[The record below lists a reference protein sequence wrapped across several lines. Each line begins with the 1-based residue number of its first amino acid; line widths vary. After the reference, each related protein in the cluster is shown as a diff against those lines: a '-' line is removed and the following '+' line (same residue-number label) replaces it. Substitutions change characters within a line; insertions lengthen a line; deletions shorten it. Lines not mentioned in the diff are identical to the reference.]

1 MKPIDYNVT
10 NIGTYHLADNP
21 QLYDIQRTNN
31 FEFIVTGV
39 EDILRAGALGTE
51 ENARI
56 QNAQEIIR
64 LSVATSFVPNFTIEP
79 ISLQRGN
86 NTIKY
91 AGVPKFKDGSI
102 KLNEYIGAD
111 ATSVLMAWQNLAYDV
126 RTEKVGSLD
135 VTNYKK
141 LCYLQEYTP
150 DYRLIRRWILKGCW
164 CSGIDTVDFDNENNS
179 KKTITATIQY
189 DAAMIDWSELE

>member
-21 QLYDIQRTNN
+21 DLYDVQRINN
-31 FEFIVTGV
+31 FEFIVT
-39 EDILRAGALGTE
+39 DIDNILRAGVLGTE

-56 QNAQEIIR
+56 PNAQEILR
-64 LSVATSFVPNFTIEP
+64 LSVATAFVPNFTIEP
-79 ISLQRGN
+79 IVLKRGN
-86 NTIKY
+86 NSVKY
-91 AGVPKFKDGSI
+91 AGTPTFKDGSI
-102 KLNEYIGAD
+102 KLNEFVGAD
-111 ATSVLMAWQNLAYDV
+111 STSVLMAWQSLAYNV

-135 VTNYKK
+135 VSNYKK
-141 LCYLQEYTP
+141 LCYLQEFTP

-164 CSGIDTVDFDNENNS
+164 CSGIDSVDFDNENTA

-189 DAAMIDWSELE
+189 DTAMIDWSELE